1 MCNAQQ
7 DLQFSYM
14 FNVDEDGGN
23 MELPQRLQRTCRSS
37 IFHYQPCCR
46 GTGKAVSMA
55 RTEVHTVICSL
66 RHQLRI
72 SYLTR
77 LKHVV
82 RPGVSYFQYEKE
94 AIFSFSSVSKAR
106 A

>member
-1 MCNAQQ
+1 MVETWNYLRGCKELAEAV
-7 DLQFSYM
+7 FSTI
-14 FNVDEDGGN
+14 NHVVEA
-23 MELPQRLQRTCRSS
+23 L
-37 IFHYQPCCR
+37 
-46 GTGKAVSMA
+46 GKAVSMA

-66 RHQLRI
+66 RHQLGI

-94 AIFSFSSVSKAR
+94 AMFSFSSVSKAR